1 MYRLLSFKKD
11 WQVTLNV
18 SLDVKNDL
26 VWWLKA
32 LDHWNRKVLKASAP
46 DWVTLETDESLEGW
60 RSRLADGDGR
70 QKYAQ
75 GFWNSGMG
83 QKHSNEG
90 ESIAVLLSL
99 KTFVKD
105 LSGKSVW
112 IHKYSGRSESK
123 PHKISYQHL
132 ILHGPK
138 SDTGKSNAFERKKE
152 LRCRSAIPLFEQIRM
167 DDTPAIRA
175 NTNG

>member
-18 SLDVKNDL
+18 SLYVKNDL
-26 VWWLKA
+26 VWWLEA
-32 LDHWNRKVLKASAP
+32 LDHWNGKVLKALAP

-75 GFWNSGMG
+75 GFRNSGMG

-90 ESIAVLLSL
+90 EIIAVLLSL
-99 KTFVKD
+99 KTFDKD
-105 LSGKSVW
+105 LSGKSV
-112 IHKYSGRSESK
+112 
-123 PHKISYQHL
+123 L
-132 ILHGPK
+132 IL
-138 SDTGKSNAFERKKE
+138 
-152 LRCRSAIPLFEQIRM
+152 SANVS
-167 DDTPAIRA
+167 TVA
-175 NTNG
+175 